1 MSRRARELN
10 EGHGVGMQKG
20 LWALTKSVNRS
31 LPCGAPRAPRP
42 GSAGMSF
49 FNKKV
54 TREEAIQGKNLLI
67 PTGGRID
74 GALIGYYY
82 MSSPY

>member
-1 MSRRARELN
+1 
-10 EGHGVGMQKG
+10 
-20 LWALTKSVNRS
+20 
-31 LPCGAPRAPRP
+31 
-42 GSAGMSF
+42 MSF